1 MAQHG
6 ISQLERA
13 RSDSPA
19 KTNCIKTNRIKTN
32 RVKTRRARTAGG
44 KAIAAGLL
52 AVCWMGA
59 AQAQENENTWNS
71 LRPDVF
77 GTRDIRDGADVL
89 ALEAPKRAEDAA
101 IVPIAVK
108 ALIPQT
114 PGKSIKAIT
123 LIIDEN
129 PAPVAAKFTFG
140 PGAGDASIA
149 TRVRV
154 NSYSFVRAVA
164 ELNDGSLAMVKS
176 FVKASGGCSAPAVKD
191 QDQAMA
197 ELGKLKFKQFPS
209 EQGGG
214 VQLMIHHP
222 NNSGLQ
228 MDQLTRAYIPA
239 RYVNEI
245 ETTRGGEAVFR
256 MEGGISISENP
267 TFRFTLRKGGSGD
280 VAVRGKDTEGV
291 AFEGSWPVDGSGS

>member
-1 MAQHG
+1 MAQLG
-6 ISQLERA
+6 ITPLERTRFASRATRAAATPRAAA
-13 RSDSPA
+13 R
-19 KTNCIKTNRIKTN
+19 
-32 RVKTRRARTAGG
+32 
-44 KAIAAGLL
+44 IAAGLCL
-52 AVCWMGA
+52 VCWIGG
-59 AQAQENENTWNS
+59 AQAQENENTWNG

-101 IVPIAVK
+101 IVPIAIK

-114 PGKSIKAIT
+114 PEKSVKAIT
-123 LIIDEN
+123 LIVDEN

-140 PGAGDASIA
+140 PGAADSSIT

-197 ELGKLKFKQFPS
+197 DLGKLKFRQFPS

-267 TFRFTLRKGGSGD
+267 TFRFNLKKGGAGA
-280 VAVRGKDTEGV
+280 VAVRAKDTEGV